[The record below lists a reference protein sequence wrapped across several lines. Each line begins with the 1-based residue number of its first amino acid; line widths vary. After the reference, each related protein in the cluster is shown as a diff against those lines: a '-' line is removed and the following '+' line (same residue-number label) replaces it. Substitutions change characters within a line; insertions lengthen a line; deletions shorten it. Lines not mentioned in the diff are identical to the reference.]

1 MNCRHF
7 HFRFFCRG
15 SNSEQISRGFSLA
28 RLVGLFALLCLVLP
42 TVLAQGTGGISGYVR
57 DPSGAAV
64 PGASVTALMNEQQS
78 TRTEQSD
85 AQGFYNFVALPSGHY
100 TLTFEGKGFQRQVRS
115 DVELT
120 VSENARVDA
129 QLTVGA
135 VQSEV
140 QVNGTVSL
148 VDTTSNTLS
157 GLVDDRRVV
166 DLPLNGRN
174 VMSLAG
180 ILPGVTNVS
189 APQTQGDARG
199 GAEMDVNGGLPNAA
213 VYVFDGAFFNNPSR
227 NTGINMPPPDAI
239 AEFRMLTS
247 NFSAEYGHNSG
258 AQVQVVS
265 RAGTDSFHGAAWEFL
280 RNGDLNA
287 KDYFAPNVPFEVQN
301 QFGAAIGGPIL
312 KRKLFFFA
320 SYQGL
325 TNHQEAESVQAV
337 VPSAAERSGNFTSS
351 STVLTDPTD
360 PITGLPLT
368 DPNTGAP
375 CVAGNVVSPG
385 CISPVAVNLLKYVPQ
400 SATGTVVALAP
411 SPILN
416 NNGNVRVDWNQSAKN
431 LIYGHYYQDNTS
443 SSSPLAGGNIVGYV
457 GQNYGIKQQNGVVND
472 IYTFTPSLI
481 NQAIFS
487 VLNSTSSQ
495 AESTS
500 ISNAS
505 LGINLPNYLVG
516 FSPYGGVNV
525 NVGNNFTL
533 GGGAIVQFS
542 GVNWQVGDD
551 LSWIKGRHSM
561 KFGFETLKLHFYQAY
576 IYPPSISFSGV
587 RSGDPNAD
595 LLLGAYDT
603 TNVAFGLAVNDNRT
617 AYNAFYAQ
625 DTWRITPRI
634 AFNYG
639 LRWEPFLPW
648 KAAGNKLTT
657 IEPGVQSTTHPT
669 APIGIVF
676 PGDKGI
682 TNGISPVNLGN
693 FAPRIGVAWDVFGD
707 GKTSVRGGYGIFYN
721 AINADSLA
729 QINAPYAGTAFAYRG
744 NVDDPF
750 GSTGETSPPTT
761 LTGQFGCVKIPVY
774 PGYNC
779 SLFPLPLSGLYI
791 STHLRL
797 PLYQQYDLSIQRQI
811 TPTAMI
817 EVSYVGNSGSRIPGF
832 VTTNPAIFMNDPITG
847 APPSESNVNDRVRY
861 EPGILGPNGNVY
873 ENYAHSSYNS
883 LQVQGTK
890 RFGHGSTVLAN
901 YTYAKSLDFI
911 SNNNSSGNIPDPL
924 NLERGYGPSDFDRRN
939 SFVVSW
945 LYTLP
950 FRFSNSIVNSV
961 LGGWTLTAIQTVESG
976 LPITVVTGE
985 DVAVDGTGSYPGQF
999 AQYAPGANA
1008 GSVRT
1013 GHPSRAAEVNQFFN
1027 TAAFVNPNNEP
1038 IGTYGNSSKGIIYG
1052 PAYADTDASLLKD
1065 FALPES
1071 FRLQFRAES
1080 FNTFNQVNFANP
1092 NSYANAGTAFGQI
1105 QSTVAGTGRQLQF
1118 ALKLL
1123 W

>member
-1 MNCRHF
+1 MIVKQIL
-7 HFRFFCRG
+7 FRSLIESLGRDKKWSHVLKTASLCVLL
-15 SNSEQISRGFSLA
+15 FS
-28 RLVGLFALLCLVLP
+28 FAP
-42 TVLAQGTGGISGYVR
+42 MALAQGTGNISGYVR

-64 PGASVTALMNEQQS
+64 VGATVTTVMNEQQ
-78 TRTEQSD
+78 TRRTGQTD
-85 AQGFYNFVALPSGHY
+85 AQGFYSFVALPAGHY
-100 TLTFEGKGFQRQVRS
+100 TMTFESQGFQRQVRQ

-120 VSENARVDA
+120 VSQNARVDA
-129 QLTVGA
+129 LMTVGA

-140 QVNGTVSL
+140 QVTSSVPL

-189 APQTQGDARG
+189 APQTQSDARG
-199 GAEMDVNGGLPNAA
+199 GAEMDVNGGLPNSA
-213 VYVFDGAFFNNPSR
+213 VYLFDGAFFNNPSR

-258 AQVQVVS
+258 AQIEVVS

-280 RNGDLNA
+280 RNGDMNA

-325 TNHQEAESVQAV
+325 TNHQEAESVEAV
-337 VPSAAERSGNFTSS
+337 VPSAAERSGNFTAS
-351 STVLTDPTD
+351 STTLVDPTD
-360 PITGLPLT
+360 PITGLPLA
-368 DPNTGAP
+368 DPNTGGP
-375 CVAGNVVSPG
+375 CVSGNVISPG
-385 CISPVAVNLLKYVPQ
+385 CISPVAVNLLKYVPE
-400 SATGTVVALAP
+400 SPTGTVVALAP
-411 SPILN
+411 SPILD
-416 NNGNVRVDWNQSAKN
+416 NNGNIRVDWNQSSRN

-443 SSSPLAGGNIVGYV
+443 YSTPLAGGNIVGYM
-457 GQNYGIKQQNGVVND
+457 GQNYKIKQQSEVVND

-495 AESTS
+495 AESTT
-500 ISNAS
+500 ISNSS
-505 LGINLPNYLVG
+505 LGINLPNYLTG
-516 FSPYGGVNV
+516 FNPAGGVNV

-533 GGGAIVQFS
+533 GGGAVVTFS
-542 GVNWQVGDD
+542 GINWQLADNI
-551 LSWIKGRHSM
+551 SWTKGRHSM
-561 KFGFETLKLHFYQAY
+561 KFGYEILKLHFYQAY
-576 IYPPSISFSGV
+576 IYPPSLSFSGV

-603 TNVAFGLAVNDNRT
+603 TTVAFGLAINDNRT
-617 AYNAFYAQ
+617 AYNSFYAQ
-625 DTWRITPRI
+625 DTWRIINRFTLD
-634 AFNYG
+634 YG
-639 LRWEPFLPW
+639 LRYEPFLPW

-657 IEPGVQSTTHPT
+657 IEPGVQSTVEPT

-682 TNGISPVNLGN
+682 TNGISPANLGN
-693 FAPRIGVAWDVFGD
+693 LAPRIGFAWDVFGD
-707 GKTSVRGGYGIFYN
+707 GKTSVRGGYGVFYN
-721 AINADSLA
+721 AINADSIS
-729 QINAPYAGTAFAYRG
+729 QINAPYAGTAYAFRG
-744 NVDDPF
+744 NVDNPF
-750 GSTGETSPPTT
+750 VSTGETNPPTT
-761 LTGQFGCVKIPVY
+761 LTGQFGCVKTPAY

-791 STHLRL
+791 SNHLRL

-811 TPTAMI
+811 TPTTMI
-817 EVSYVGNSGSRIPGF
+817 EASFVGSHGGRIPGF
-832 VTTNPAIFMNDPITG
+832 VTTNPAIFMTDPITG
-847 APPSESNVNDRVRY
+847 GPPSESNVDDRVQY
-861 EPGILGPNGNVY
+861 EPGILAPSGNVY

-883 LQVQGTK
+883 LQIQGTK

-901 YTYAKSLDFI
+901 YTLAKSLDFI
-911 SNNNSSGNIPDPL
+911 SNNNSSGNIPDPRD
-924 NLERGYGPSDFDRRN
+924 LERAYGPSDFDRRK

-945 LYTLP
+945 LYALP
-950 FRFSNSIVNSV
+950 FHFSNGIANSL
-961 LGGWTLTAIQTVESG
+961 LGGWTVTAIQTVESG
-976 LPITVVTGE
+976 LPITVYTGE
-985 DVAVDGTGSYPGQF
+985 DVAVDGTESYPGQY
-999 AQYAPGANA
+999 AQFVAGAKPS
-1008 GSVRT
+1008 SVGI
-1013 GHPSRAAEVNQFFN
+1013 GHPSRQAEVNEFFN
-1027 TAAFVNPNNEP
+1027 TTAFVNPNVEP
-1038 IGTYGNSSKGIIYG
+1038 LGTYGNSSKGVVYG

-1071 FRLQFRAES
+1071 FRLQFRAEA

-1105 QSTVAGTGRQLQF
+1105 QSTVAGTGRQLQV

>member
-1 MNCRHF
+1 MIGKQMLR
-7 HFRFFCRG
+7 
-15 SNSEQISRGFSLA
+15 SLFA
-28 RLVGLFALLCLVLP
+28 RLNKCPLSFTTVVLCGLLFTSVP
-42 TVLAQGTGGISGYVR
+42 MMLAQGTGNISGYVR
-57 DPSGAAV
+57 DTSGAAV
-64 PGASVTALMNEQQS
+64 AGASVTAVMNEQQT
-78 TRTEQSD
+78 TRTDQTD
-85 AQGFYNFVALPSGHY
+85 AQGFYSFVALPTGHY
-100 TLTFEGKGFQRQVRS
+100 TLTFEGTGFQRQVRP
-115 DVELT
+115 DLELT
-120 VSENARVDA
+120 VSQNARVDA
-129 QLTVGA
+129 QMTVGA
-135 VQSEV
+135 VQTEV
-140 QVNGTVSL
+140 EVTGSVPL

-174 VMSLAG
+174 VLSLAG

-189 APQTQGDARG
+189 APQTQNDARG
-199 GAEMDVNGGLPNAA
+199 GAEMNVNGGLPNAA
-213 VYVFDGAFFNNPSR
+213 VYLFDGAFFNNPSR
-227 NTGINMPPPDAI
+227 NTGINIPPPDAI

-280 RNGDLNA
+280 RNGDMNA
-287 KDYFAPNVPFEVQN
+287 KDYFAPRVPFEVQN
-301 QFGAAIGGPIL
+301 QFGAAIGGPIM

-325 TNHQEAESVQAV
+325 TNHQEAVSVQAV

-351 STVLTDPTD
+351 STTLVDPTD
-360 PITGLPLT
+360 PITGLPLV
-368 DPNTGAP
+368 DPGSGAP
-375 CVAGNVVSPG
+375 CVAGNVVAPG

-400 SATGTVVALAP
+400 SSTGTVVALAP
-411 SPILN
+411 SPILD
-416 NNGNVRVDWNQSAKN
+416 NNGNLRVDWNQSSRN
-431 LIYGHYYQDNTS
+431 LIFGHYYQDNTS
-443 SSSPLAGGNIVGYV
+443 YSTPLAGGNIVGYM
-457 GQNYGIKQQNGVVND
+457 GQNYTIKQQNGVVND
-472 IYTFTPSLI
+472 IFTFNPTLI
-481 NQAIFS
+481 NQAVFS

-500 ISNAS
+500 ISNES
-505 LGINLPNYLVG
+505 LGIDLPNYLSA
-516 FSPYGGVNV
+516 FSPSGAVNV

-533 GGGAIVQFS
+533 GGGSVTEFS
-542 GVNWQVGDD
+542 GINWQLADN
-551 LSWIKGRHSM
+551 LSWTKGRHNM
-561 KFGFETLKLHFYQAY
+561 KFGYEILKLHFYQAY

-603 TNVAFGLAVNDNRT
+603 TTVAFGLAVNDNRT
-617 AYNAFYAQ
+617 AYNSFYAQ
-625 DTWRITPRI
+625 DAWRAT
-634 AFNYG
+634 NHLTLDYG
-639 LRWEPFLPW
+639 LRFEPFLPW

-657 IEPGVQSTTHPT
+657 IEPGVQSTVQPT

-682 TNGISPVNLGN
+682 TNGISPANLGN
-693 FAPRIGVAWDVFGD
+693 FAPRIGFAWDVFGD
-707 GKTSVRGGYGIFYN
+707 GKTSVRGGYGVFYN

-729 QINAPYAGTAFAYRG
+729 QINAPYAGTAYAYRG
-744 NVDDPF
+744 NVDNPF
-750 GSTGETSPPTT
+750 GSTGTTNPPTT
-761 LTGQFGCVKIPVY
+761 LTGQFGCVKIPTY
-774 PGYNC
+774 PGYDC
-779 SLFPLPLSGLYI
+779 SLFPLPLSGLYV

-797 PLYQQYDLSIQRQI
+797 PLYQQFDLSIQRQI
-811 TPTAMI
+811 TPTTMI
-817 EVSYVGNSGSRIPGF
+817 EASYVGNHGGRIPGF

-861 EPGILGPNGNVY
+861 EPGILGPAGYVY

-883 LQVQGTK
+883 LQIQGTK

-901 YTYAKSLDFI
+901 YTLAKSLDFI

-924 NLERGYGPSDFDRRN
+924 NLERAYGPSDFDRRQ

-950 FRFSNSIVNSV
+950 FHFSNGIVNSL
-961 LGGWTLTAIQTVESG
+961 LGNWTVTAIQTVESG
-976 LPITVVTGE
+976 LPITVYTGE
-985 DVAVDGTGSYPGQF
+985 DVALDGTGSYPGQY
-999 AQYAPGANA
+999 AQFVSGQTAKNVGI
-1008 GSVRT
+1008 S
-1013 GHPSRAAEVNQFFN
+1013 HPNRQAEVNQFFN
-1027 TAAFVNPNNEP
+1027 TAAFVNPNDEP
-1038 IGTYGNSSKGIIYG
+1038 LGTYGNSSKGIIHG
-1052 PAYADTDASLLKD
+1052 PAYANTDASLLKD
-1065 FALPES
+1065 FTLPES

-1092 NSYANAGTAFGQI
+1092 TSYANAGSAFGQI
-1105 QSTVAGTGRQLQF
+1105 QSTVAGTGRQLQV